1 MAQGPADAAP
11 TPWRDLGV
19 RAASAMIMAP
29 LSLAA
34 LWWGGLAWQV
44 LIYALIFVA
53 SDEWLSMIRV
63 RTPGWP
69 PLASALV
76 GAVYILPGAVLLQW
90 LRSDP
95 SAGRA
100 NVLFVVFIV
109 WGSDIGAYL
118 VGRLVGG
125 PKLAPRIS
133 PGKTRSG
140 AVGGLAVAMLI
151 GWGAGIVWNLPPWQG
166 IAVAAL
172 LGIASQLGDLFE
184 SAAKRYFGVKDSG
197 RLIPGHGGVLD
208 RVDGLLVAA
217 PVAALLV
224 LMLGQG
230 KVLWQ

>member
-11 TPWRDLGV
+11 RPWRDLGV
-19 RAASAMIMAP
+19 RAASAVIMAP
-29 LSLAA
+29 LGFASLWYGGDLLLVVMACLCAA
-34 LWWGGLAWQV
+34 AV
-44 LIYALIFVA
+44 F
-53 SDEWLSMIRV
+53 EWIGMMRAG
-63 RTPGWP
+63 TPGRWP
-69 PLASALV
+69 VPVLLI
-76 GAVYILPGAVLLQW
+76 GGCYILPAPVLVAW
-90 LRSDP
+90 MRAAP
-95 SAGRA
+95 EVGRA
-100 NVLFVVFIV
+100 NVLFLVLIV

-151 GWGAGIVWNLPPWQG
+151 GWGAAVAWNLSPAQGIV
-166 IAVAAL
+166 VAAL
-172 LGIASQLGDLFE
+172 LGIASQIGDLFE
-184 SAAKRYFGVKDSG
+184 SAAKRHFGVKDSG

-208 RVDGLLVAA
+208 RIDGLLVAA
-217 PVAALLV
+217 PAAAVLV